1 MTAAPSKA
9 ALAGTAA
16 EALHR
21 YLRRLAVAV
30 GARHG
35 LCGHQGKD
43 VGRQVGRAEPT
54 PVLPRCCPAAPYPT
68 PCSDPGGTARDVTD
82 DQVQELVLLAA
93 DTLRGRGGGEDGGG
107 AAPPVPQALSQ
118 AVPIPHA
125 EMQEAFHWA

>member
-1 MTAAPSKA
+1 VTAAPSKAKA

-43 VGRQVGRAEPT
+43 VGRQVGRAERMHRPS
-54 PVLPRCCPAAPYPT
+54 AAPPYPT
-68 PCSDPGGTARDVTD
+68 PFSDSGGTACDVTD

-125 EMQEAFHWA
+125 EMQGAFHWA